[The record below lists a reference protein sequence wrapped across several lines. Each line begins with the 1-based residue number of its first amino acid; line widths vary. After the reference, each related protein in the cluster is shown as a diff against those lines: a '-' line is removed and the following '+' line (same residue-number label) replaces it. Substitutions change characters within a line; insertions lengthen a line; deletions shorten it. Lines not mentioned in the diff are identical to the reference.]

1 MNLSRILSLVALTA
15 AALSA
20 RSIEPPEP
28 PALEAAYAHAS
39 LPATDRTLLNYR
51 ANGHGDLQAVV
62 AASATPTVVG
72 AWKSGMPGAGL
83 PGFPAVLEM
92 PESPAATPSLEFPNA
107 AAAFG
112 PNEVTVDLL
121 VRFTRRDGVLLQ
133 IGEAARQWELVFLD
147 QDGGTFALTIP
158 MAAADGTVHARRR
171 EFAGVFERTGPIRR
185 GEFHRLTL
193 ISDGRGAVRGLIDG
207 IEAFAGTLA
216 EPGETP
222 APLRGALRVGAA
234 TATPAAVLGLD
245 FAEIRVERGDAPP
258 ALPTPIVRSPGKNGA
273 GWRFD
278 FGGAGSPVEPGWTPL
293 APTTAYTKEI
303 GWGLLA
309 PARDA
314 FDFWFV
320 ADRWSNTPE
329 QIIATKT
336 RRARSWALRD
346 GLEFDGGK
354 LLRVDVPPGRY
365 AVLVTVGHTTKSL
378 RIERVEANGTSLGEA
393 PNQKLR
399 TVHNFYMRPNTRTAR
414 GLITV
419 AAGEPLEI
427 SVTGEEEKGKRSP
440 VAVLAV
446 EILPIAALPEIP
458 ATFSPGREGA
468 WEETATISD
477 PVQRSLQRAAI
488 IGRPE
493 MTDARTLARLGTV
506 HADLWQ
512 HLQRTPGDTAA
523 RYLLDLTDCARQA
536 VLSFLHQPANGVLF
550 GARKGRNWQ
559 EGIDHALRIQ
569 PGEPYFGHIRLLAGN
584 LLWQSGQQSGGYLDE
599 HTWRRN
605 DRPASYAP
613 PVAIFRQIEAAYP
626 ESQLAR
632 MFLGEKEPVEKQIAV
647 PAGAP
652 EWAALQHRAMV
663 RILDVLHYWH
673 HERAEPDGTMGGGLG
688 DDVEM
693 LRWWS
698 LGVLVADDP
707 GARDGWR
714 KLAETVWNSLGRQAM
729 SGARLN
735 DAEHV
740 AEDFA
745 DSHSLL
751 PVVNVGTP
759 AQAEAIRRSRSLYD
773 ILTRHIIQRNPQG
786 YRMFRS
792 HVYSARDIDKRDGD
806 VPYNIR
812 TLLPL
817 IHHAFLHPEDREV
830 VSLLADYARSW
841 RDMTMQ
847 EIGGKPAGIT
857 PMMILFDRSSVF
869 LPIGANNRLKRPAD
883 WVFPGYWTYE
893 YPLGYTEHV
902 YDLMLAAY
910 CLTGDTAL
918 LDPHRK
924 AAEFLRSLERDAPRR
939 AEPRVVSAGS
949 LATSQVSGSGP
960 ESAFPRGSLPW
971 AIRIN
976 QHGLATAVEKYRL
989 VTGDRSV
996 DDVLRLHGSP
1006 YAQFQILLQESTDA
1020 AGRRRAV
1027 APVEQALQVLMPEL
1041 DYNLPFRTD
1050 LVHNTDRI
1058 WVQGSHFINSLA
1070 TGLVSGEPPFS
1081 MRGAE
1086 IGWPLFGA
1094 TWEQTGTDVSM
1105 LVSRNATDRFE
1116 VHLYGVQE
1124 GAKEIACR
1132 LWRLE
1137 AGDYEAALYPS
1148 PGFAADGRP
1157 AVFRRTFSVKA
1168 RGERFAFALPGRT
1181 QHRLTVTKLPR

>member
-1 MNLSRILSLVALTA
+1 MFLFRFLPL
-15 AALSA
+15 AALMTAPLPA

-28 PALEAAYAHAS
+28 PALEPARAHAS
-39 LPATDRTLLNYR
+39 LPATGATLLCYR
-51 ANGHGDLQAVV
+51 ANAQDGLQAVV
-62 AASATPTVVG
+62 AAGAAPGIVG
-72 AWKSGMPGAGL
+72 SWQSGLPGAGL
-83 PGFPAVLEM
+83 PGFAAVLEM
-92 PESPAATPSLEFPNA
+92 PETPAATPSLEFPDA
-107 AAAFG
+107 APAFG
-112 PNEVTVDLL
+112 PNAATVDLL

-133 IGEAARQWELVFLD
+133 IGEAARRWELVFLD
-147 QDGGTFALTIP
+147 QDGGTFVLTMP
-158 MAAADGTVHARRR
+158 MVAADGRTQVRRR
-171 EFAGVFERTGPIRR
+171 EFAGVYERTGPIRR

-193 ISDGRGAVRGLIDG
+193 VSDGRGAVRGLIDG
-207 IEAFAGTLA
+207 TEAFAGNLA

-222 APLRGALRVGAA
+222 APLRGALRIGAA
-234 TATPAAVLGLD
+234 PATPAAALGLD
-245 FAEIRVERGDAPP
+245 FAEIRVERGIALAPP
-258 ALPTPIVRSPGKNGA
+258 PTPIVRTPGKDGT

-278 FGGAGSPVEPGWTPL
+278 FGGADSPVEPGWIPL
-293 APTTAYTKEI
+293 GPAASYTKEI

-309 PARDA
+309 PAREA

-365 AVLVTVGHTTKSL
+365 VVLVTVGHTAKSL
-378 RIERVEANGTSLGEA
+378 RLERVEANGRTLGEA

-414 GLITV
+414 GLVTV

-440 VAVLAV
+440 AAVLAV
-446 EILPIAALPEIP
+446 EIYPIAALPEIP
-458 ATFSPGREGA
+458 ATFSPAPDGA
-468 WEETATISD
+468 WDETAKIPD
-477 PVQRSLQRAAI
+477 PVQRSLHRAAV

-493 MTDARTLARLGTV
+493 MTDERTLARLRTV
-506 HADLWQ
+506 RGDLWR
-512 HLQRTPGDTAA
+512 HLQRMPGDTAA
-523 RYLLDLTDCARQA
+523 RYLLELTDCARQA
-536 VLSFLHQPANGVLF
+536 VLSFLYQPANGVLF

-569 PGEPYFGHIRLLAGN
+569 PGEPYFGHVRLLAGN

-613 PVAIFRQIEAAYP
+613 PVAIFRQIVAAYP
-626 ESQLAR
+626 DAQLAR
-632 MFLGEKEPVEKQIAV
+632 MFLGEKVPIEKQILV

-673 HERAEPDGTMGGGLG
+673 NERAEPDGTMGGGLG

-698 LGVLVADDP
+698 LGVLVADDAS
-707 GARDGWR
+707 ARAGWR

-751 PVVNVGTP
+751 PVVAVGSP
-759 AQAEAIRRSRSLYD
+759 DQAEAIRRSRSLYD
-773 ILTRHIIQRNPQG
+773 LLTRHIIQRNPQG
-786 YRMFRS
+786 YLMFRS
-792 HVYSARDIDKRDGD
+792 HVYSAREIDQRDGD

-830 VSLLADYARSW
+830 VSLVADYARSW

-869 LPIGANNRLKRPAD
+869 MPTGASNRLKRPAD

-893 YPLGYTEHV
+893 YPLGYTEHI

-910 CLTGDTAL
+910 CLTGDATL

-924 AAEFLRSLERDAPRR
+924 AAEFLRSLQRDGPRR
-939 AEPRVVSAGS
+939 AEPRIVPAGS
-949 LATSQVSGSGP
+949 MATSPLNGAGP

-976 QHGLATAVEKYRL
+976 QNGLATAVEKYRL

-1041 DYNLPFRTD
+1041 DYNLSFRTD

-1086 IGWPLFGA
+1086 ISWPLFGA

-1105 LVSRNATDRFE
+1105 LVNRNATDRFE
-1116 VHLYGVQE
+1116 VYLYGVQE
-1124 GAKEIACR
+1124 SAKEIACR
-1132 LWRLE
+1132 FWRLE
-1137 AGDYEAALYPS
+1137 PGDYEVVLYPS
-1148 PGFAADGRP
+1148 PGFADAGQP
-1157 AVFRRTFSVKA
+1157 AAFRRTFSVKG

-1181 QHRLTVTKLPR
+1181 QHHLTVTKLRR